1 MGADRGRRGG
11 CNRTT
16 TIRKSWGITMGA
28 ADELFEELG
37 IKRLAFNER
46 SGPCLLHT
54 FCGPIVEK
62 LIRDFGVAHARSV
75 LIAITQTGDNGD
87 QLVRPVILAMSDVIR
102 SHPAWPE
109 TGSAWLLA
117 LDKIRLRE
125 LRAKAK
131 ATKIKP
137 REAIATLLCVELAPM
152 LVSPKESSRKPSRV
166 ERPAPLWIRQQPM
179 IKQNIELGAALLKL
193 KATVRG
199 EREYYRLRRFKF
211 GIDDKHAA
219 RCERVARMYAA
230 KPEIT
235 ERLTWAALAELA
247 LPMPDDTR
255 EKLEARIL
263 AGQRLEA
270 TEIRRARGS
279 CRQLRPRQRSPVR
292 MAA

>member
-1 MGADRGRRGG
+1 MGV
-11 CNRTT
+11 
-16 TIRKSWGITMGA
+16 TMGA
-28 ADELFEELG
+28 ADALFAELG
-37 IKRLAFNER
+37 IKRLAVNEK
-46 SGPCLLHT
+46 SGPRLLHT
-54 FCGPIVEK
+54 YCGPIVEK

-109 TGSAWLLA
+109 TGSAWLDA

-152 LVSPKESSRKPSRV
+152 LVPPRESRRKPSRV

-179 IKQNIELGAALLKL
+179 IKQNIELGAALLNL
-193 KATVRG
+193 KETVKNK
-199 EREYYRLRRFKF
+199 REYCRLRRLKF
-211 GIDDKHAA
+211 GIDDKHGV
-219 RCERVARMYAA
+219 RCERVARIYSA

-235 ERLTWAALAELA
+235 ERLTWHALAELA

-279 CRQLRPRQRSPVR
+279 CGQPRQRQRPPAR